1 MNLAELIQRAVEA
14 VVGRMIWRGTVTGT
28 SGNRVTV
35 QREGE
40 TTAASYPRLAS
51 YTPTNGDEVLVLAG
65 VVVGRIVR

>member
-35 QREGE
+35 RREGE

-51 YTPTNGDEVLVLAG
+51 YTPQVGHEVLVLAG
-65 VVVGRIVR
+65 VVVGRVVR